1 LNPVLSGPRPSRPL
15 GARGLA
21 LWKSLTSEYEIE
33 DSAGIEL
40 LKQCCQAVDLA
51 EALSERIAADG
62 VVFRG
67 KDGLKAHPAM
77 KDSLAARGLA
87 IRTLTRLG
95 LNFEPLRAGPG
106 RPPSALA

>member
-33 DSAGIEL
+33 DGAGIEL
-40 LKQCCQAVDLA
+40 LTQCYQALDLA

-62 VVFRG
+62 VVFPGQGWPQGVPGDERQ
-67 KDGLKAHPAM
+67 
-77 KDSLAARGLA
+77 
-87 IRTLTRLG
+87 LG
-95 LNFEPLRAGPG
+95 RKRPG
-106 RPPSALA
+106 N